1 MFKKFLIISFIFIA
15 NISLMYSKEETITLA
30 CLPPEGTMELK
41 EMTSYV
47 SSVEG
52 AFFKAGLNVADRKRL
67 ERLIKDMESQESSD
81 TDYETDITVKAG
93 KAMKVDYLVA
103 VIVDYW
109 EEQGLNNRTMEQDR
123 KNDTMKPKEA
133 YYITFE
139 HIRITLKVIE
149 VETSMLIAQ
158 GSAED
163 SVVKTRFRKLDAPD
177 KLAKKVVDKVMKD
190 IKKQI
195 KKKKRN

>member
-52 AFFKAGLNVADRKRL
+52 ALIKAGYNVADRQRL
-67 ERLIKDMESQESSD
+67 EKILKEIKLQDSSNN
-81 TDYETDITVKAG
+81 EDITSKAG
-93 KAMKVDYLVA
+93 KVMKVDYLVA

-109 EEQGLNNRTMEQDR
+109 EEQGLNNRAMEQDR

-149 VETSMLIAQ
+149 VETSIIIAQ
-158 GSAED
+158 RNIQDFNIKGYVNFFKRD
-163 SVVKTRFRKLDAPD
+163 TQN

-190 IKKQI
+190 VKKQI

>member
-1 MFKKFLIISFIFIA
+1 MFRKFLIISFIFIA
-15 NISLMYSKEETITLA
+15 NISLVYSKEETITLA
-30 CLPPEGTMELK
+30 CLPSEGTMEEK
-41 EMTSYV
+41 ARASYV
-47 SSVEG
+47 SAVEG
-52 AFFKAGLNVADRKRL
+52 ALIKAGYNVVDRQRL
-67 ERLIKDMESQESSD
+67 EKILKEIKLQDSNNNE
-81 TDYETDITVKAG
+81 DITSKAG
-93 KAMKVDYLVA
+93 KVMKVDYLVA

-109 EEQGLNNRTMEQDR
+109 EEQGLNNRAMEQDR

-149 VETSMLIAQ
+149 VETSIIIAQ
-158 GSAED
+158 GNIQD
-163 SVVKTRFRKLDAPD
+163 FNIKGYINFFKRDTQN

-190 IKKQI
+190 VKKQI

>member
-1 MFKKFLIISFIFIA
+1 
-15 NISLMYSKEETITLA
+15 
-30 CLPPEGTMELK
+30 
-41 EMTSYV
+41 
-47 SSVEG
+47 
-52 AFFKAGLNVADRKRL
+52 
-67 ERLIKDMESQESSD
+67 
-81 TDYETDITVKAG
+81 
-93 KAMKVDYLVA
+93 MKVDYLVA

-109 EEQGLNNRTMEQDR
+109 EEQGLNNRAMEQDR

-149 VETSMLIAQ
+149 VETSIIIAQ
-158 GSAED
+158 GNIQD
-163 SVVKTRFRKLDAPD
+163 FNIKGYINFFKRDTQN

-195 KKKKRN
+195 KKKNRN